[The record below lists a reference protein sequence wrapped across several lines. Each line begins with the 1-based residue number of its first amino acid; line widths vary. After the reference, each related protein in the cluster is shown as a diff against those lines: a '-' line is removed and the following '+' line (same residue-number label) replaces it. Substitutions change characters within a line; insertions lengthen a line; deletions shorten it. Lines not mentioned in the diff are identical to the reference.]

1 MRARPHDGN
10 GGAALIAN
18 SAPGRAGRTNQTP
31 PARTA
36 WQHRRC
42 TQGEQRCCSVWGGR
56 VRPRASPGAQE
67 GQGAGKV
74 PQFWKFGLF
83 LRFIMGCSEAT
94 LALGWESSVQ
104 ALQECCEL
112 LAPAC
117 TAVCV
122 CALCVHCVCVS
133 IVCALCVCFLCVHS
147 ARCAV
152 ATRSNDCHVE
162 QRALAGLAG
171 SRQSFLLTIGL
182 SCKAFIVPVCGH
194 LLPGKLQSCWLG
206 RFVQCACS

>member
-31 PARTA
+31 TARTA

-42 TQGEQRCCSVWGGR
+42 TQGEQRCCSVWGSR
-56 VRPRASPGAQE
+56 VRHRASPGAQE

-117 TAVCV
+117 MAGCVCTVCV
-122 CALCVHCVCVS
+122 CEHCVCTVCVFS
-133 IVCALCVCFLCVHS
+133 VCARCTLC
-147 ARCAV
+147 RCH
-152 ATRSNDCHVE
+152 T
-162 QRALAGLAG
+162 Q
-171 SRQSFLLTIGL
+171 
-182 SCKAFIVPVCGH
+182 
-194 LLPGKLQSCWLG
+194 
-206 RFVQCACS
+206 